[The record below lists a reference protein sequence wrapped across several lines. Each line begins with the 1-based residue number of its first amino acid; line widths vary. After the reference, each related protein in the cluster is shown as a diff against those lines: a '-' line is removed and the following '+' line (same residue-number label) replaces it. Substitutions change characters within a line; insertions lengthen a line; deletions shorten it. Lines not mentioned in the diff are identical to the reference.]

1 MKQRLIYIS
10 FLFFVVGSL
19 SNLKAQTY
27 YDNAQEHQCLK
38 CHSSQTFTFF
48 NSLMEYEEK
57 KLMNPFYIMDTVA
70 LKVGVH
76 SAFDC
81 TDCHS
86 YEYSEYPHKAAIK
99 LEPLPTCLD
108 CHGGGGSDYQF
119 EQIQE
124 EFQKSVHYEV
134 YGDNFTCA
142 KCHDQHTYHPVARTS
157 ENVAEIVQFDNQMC
171 LSCHND
177 MRQFSLVSGREN
189 LQIADIHE
197 WLPNQELHFQNVR
210 CLECHT
216 EVKEGL
222 MVSHNILKKEEAV
235 RNCVEC
241 HSENSRLKA
250 SLYKYQNLQQRS
262 EDGTLSVIISND
274 SYVIG
279 TQQIPILRTLS
290 FIIFGLVLVGIGI
303 HVTFRVIKKK

>member
-1 MKQRLIYIS
+1 MMHRLIYLSIIFLVIS
-10 FLFFVVGSL
+10 PFPKLG
-19 SNLKAQTY
+19 AQTY

-38 CHSSQTFTFF
+38 CHSSQTYTFF

-57 KLMNPFYIMDTVA
+57 KLMNPFYIMDTLA
-70 LKVGVH
+70 LKSGVH
-76 SAFDC
+76 NPFDC

-86 YEYSEYPHKAAIK
+86 YEYSDYPHKAAIK

-108 CHGGGGSDYQF
+108 CHGGSESDYQF

-142 KCHDQHTYHPVARTS
+142 KCHDQHTYRPVARTS
-157 ENVAEIVQFDNQMC
+157 ENVSEIVQFDNQMC
-171 LSCHND
+171 LSCHSD
-177 MRQFSLVSGREN
+177 MKNFMLVSGKENPEIREV
-189 LQIADIHE
+189 HE
-197 WLPNQELHFQNVR
+197 WLPNQELHFENVR
-210 CLECHT
+210 CIECHT
-216 EVKEGL
+216 EVQEGL

-250 SLYKYQNLQQRS
+250 SLYKYQNLQQRE
-262 EDGTLSVIISND
+262 EDGTFSVIISNQ

-279 TQQIPILRTLS
+279 AQQIPLLRTLS
-290 FIIFGLVLVGIGI
+290 FIILGLVLAGIAFHI
-303 HVTFRVIKKK
+303 TLRIIKKK

>member
-10 FLFFVVGSL
+10 FLFLLVGSL
-19 SNLKAQTY
+19 SGLKAQTY
-27 YDNAQEHQCLK
+27 YDNAKEHQCLK
-38 CHSSQTFTFF
+38 CHSSQTFAFY

-70 LKVGVH
+70 LKTGVH

-134 YGDNFTCA
+134 YGDNFSCA
-142 KCHDQHTYHPVARTS
+142 KCHDQHTYRPVARTS
-157 ENVAEIVQFDNQMC
+157 ENVADIVQFDNQMC

-177 MRQFSLVSGREN
+177 VRQFSLVSGRDN
-189 LQIADIHE
+189 PAIQDVHE

-216 EVKEGL
+216 EVQEGL

-241 HSENSRLKA
+241 HTENSRLKA

-290 FIIFGLVLVGIGI
+290 FIIFGLVLAGIAI
-303 HVTFRVIKKK
+303 HITFRVIKKK

>member
-1 MKQRLIYIS
+1 MKYRLIYI
-10 FLFFVVGSL
+10 FFIFFIVSSL
-19 SNLKAQTY
+19 SEAVAQSY

-38 CHSSQTFTFF
+38 CHSSQTYTFF

-70 LKVGVH
+70 MKLGVH
-76 SAFDC
+76 QAFDC

-108 CHGGGGSDYQF
+108 CHGGSESTFQF

-124 EFQKSVHYEV
+124 EFQESVHYQV
-134 YGDNFTCA
+134 YGDNFSCA
-142 KCHDQHTYHPVARTS
+142 KCHDQHTYKPVARTS

-177 MRQFSLVSGREN
+177 MKRFLLVSGKENPEIRE
-189 LQIADIHE
+189 IHE
-197 WLPNQELHFQNVR
+197 WLPNQELHFENVR
-210 CLECHT
+210 CIECHT
-216 EVKEGL
+216 EVQKGL

-235 RNCVEC
+235 RNCVVC
-241 HSENSRLKA
+241 HTENSRLKA

-262 EDGTLSVIISND
+262 EDGTFSVIISND

-290 FIIFGLVLVGIGI
+290 FIILGLVFAGVAI
-303 HVTFRVIKKK
+303 HITFRYIKKK

>member
-1 MKQRLIYIS
+1 MKDRLFYIS
-10 FLFFVVGSL
+10 IILLIISSFSELQ
-19 SNLKAQTY
+19 AQSY

-38 CHSSQTFTFF
+38 CHSSQTVTFY
-48 NSLMEYEEK
+48 NSLMGYEEK
-57 KLMNPFYIMDTVA
+57 KLMNPFYILDTLA
-70 LKVGVH
+70 LKTGVH

-86 YEYSEYPHKAAIK
+86 YEYAEYPHKAAIK

-124 EFQKSVHYEV
+124 EFQKSVHYQE

-142 KCHDQHTYHPVARTS
+142 KCHDQHTYRPVARTS

-177 MRQFSLVSGREN
+177 VRQFSLVSGREN
-189 LQIADIHE
+189 PEIRDIHD

-216 EVKEGL
+216 EVQEGL

-241 HSENSRLKA
+241 HTENSRLKA
-250 SLYKYQNLQQRS
+250 SLYKYQNLQQRT

-274 SYVIG
+274 TYVIG

-290 FIIFGLVLVGIGI
+290 FIIFGMVLAGIAI
-303 HVTFRVIKKK
+303 HITFRAIKKK